1 MKKLSVSLLT
11 FTLLFAGL
19 FVATESASAATA
31 TFTLGGKK
39 HYVKLPTVDQ
49 MGLKIKPHKVIKAEM
64 PWGAGAASA
73 KQVIKFLKSKGF
85 KVVSQKGSHVKLKNS
100 KGKTTIVPSHGN
112 KSLAKGTL
120 NSILKQAGIK

>member
-1 MKKLSVSLLT
+1 MQLLDKEEEFAKKLSVFLLS
-11 FTLLFAGL
+11 FALIAAGL
-19 FVATESASAATA
+19 FVTTESASAATPYIVVN
-31 TFTLGGKK
+31 GKK
-39 HYVKLPTVDQ
+39 FYPK
-49 MGLKIKPHKVIKAEM
+49 KPNINYKQKVVKAEM

-112 KSLAKGTL
+112 KSA
-120 NSILKQAGIK
+120 I

>member
-1 MKKLSVSLLT
+1 MKKLSMFLLS
-11 FTLLFAGL
+11 FTILFTGI
-19 FVATESASAATA
+19 FVATESASATKWSRNKDGILFPDLDL
-31 TFTLGGKK
+31 TPYKV
-39 HYVKLPTVDQ
+39 HYKVHKL
-49 MGLKIKPHKVIKAEM
+49 EM

>member
-1 MKKLSVSLLT
+1 MKKVSMLLLS
-11 FTLLFAGL
+11 FTLLFTALSLTTGSK
-19 FVATESASAATA
+19 VSAKAPYTYVN
-31 TFTLGGKK
+31 GKK
-39 HYVKLPTVDQ
+39 FYFVEPN
-49 MGLKIKPHKVIKAEM
+49 IKPKKVLKAEV
-64 PWGAGAASA
+64 PWGTGAASA

-85 KVVSQKGSHVKLKNS
+85 HVVSQKGSHVKLKNS

>member
-1 MKKLSVSLLT
+1 MKKLSMFLLS
-11 FTLLFAGL
+11 FTILFAGL
-19 FVATESASAATA
+19 FAATESASAT
-31 TFTLGGKK
+31 K
-39 HYVKLPTVDQ
+39 YVKVGNKKFSMTPT
-49 MGLKIKPHKVIKAEM
+49 LKELGIKKPKVMKAEM
-64 PWGAGAASA
+64 PWGTGAASA

-85 KVVSQKGSHVKLKNS
+85 SVVSQKGSHVKLKNS